1 MWRNPKKDAVLRLAR
16 TVDSDAEVEIRNID
30 YGDGISW
37 ESINV
42 TKVESIYDGI
52 ALAEKLQ
59 AAYPAAEVGLEYLMS
74 ASAGTQTSGEPV
86 DLTAAYY
93 TGDVDNDEA
102 ITSSDLYAVM
112 QYLAWKGSGKEA
124 VTLTTDGEAAEAA
137 ALDAADV
144 NGDGKIDTTDM
155 YMILKY
161 CAEKG
166 AGLTPSWTE

>member
-1 MWRNPKKDAVLRLAR
+1 MSAA
-16 TVDSDAEVEIRNID
+16 
-30 YGDGISW
+30 
-37 ESINV
+37 ESI
-42 TKVESIYDGI
+42 
-52 ALAEKLQ
+52 
-59 AAYPAAEVGLEYLMS
+59 
-74 ASAGTQTSGEPV
+74 QTSGEPV

-112 QYLAWKGSGKEA
+112 QYLAWKGSGREA

-166 AGLTPSWTE
+166 AGLIPSWTE

>member
-1 MWRNPKKDAVLRLAR
+1 
-16 TVDSDAEVEIRNID
+16 
-30 YGDGISW
+30 
-37 ESINV
+37 
-42 TKVESIYDGI
+42 
-52 ALAEKLQ
+52 
-59 AAYPAAEVGLEYLMS
+59 VGLEYLMS
-74 ASAGTQTSGEPV
+74 AAESIQTSGEPV

-166 AGLTPSWTE
+166 HLLCTDSGRHQPPHCATQHQGRTAPAV